1 MAAAK
6 ALLLLV
12 LLALTTGSGVAATLA
27 AAAETADVA
36 RSLTAALPSTPT
48 SSAALAYAGTTAGA
62 AASLMGVLALPSFGG
77 SGAGN
82 GGSGAGAV
90 IATGFAAGAL
100 LADVFLHVLPHA
112 YEGAGGHAEAVG
124 VSGLSVG
131 GWVLVGVTAFYILE
145 RVTGLVTVLLGGGQ
159 THGVHGHGGEAR
171 VASPVSPAAPAA
183 PALAS
188 TGEGKPP
195 VAGTYEVATACGRTD
210 WAAVKPVA
218 WLNLAADAI
227 HNYAD
232 GLAIGA
238 AFLASP
244 PLGIRTSVAIFLHE
258 LPQEVS
264 DYALLRRAGLS
275 RLAAV
280 GLNVGCSL
288 AALVGTATALAAG
301 AAGADAARGVLLPL
315 AAGGLLYLGV
325 GVMLPELVALGGRGA
340 RWLAL
345 EVASVL
351 GGALV
356 VSWVEAA
363 VH

>member
-1 MAAAK
+1 MA
-6 ALLLLV
+6 
-12 LLALTTGSGVAATLA
+12 
-27 AAAETADVA
+27 
-36 RSLTAALPSTPT
+36 R
-48 SSAALAYAGTTAGA
+48 
-62 AASLMGVLALPSFGG
+62 
-77 SGAGN
+77 
-82 GGSGAGAV
+82 
-90 IATGFAAGAL
+90 
-100 LADVFLHVLPHA
+100 
-112 YEGAGGHAEAVG
+112 
-124 VSGLSVG
+124 
-131 GWVLVGVTAFYILE
+131 
-145 RVTGLVTVLLGGGQ
+145 
-159 THGVHGHGGEAR
+159 
-171 VASPVSPAAPAA
+171 
-183 PALAS
+183 
-188 TGEGKPP
+188 
-195 VAGTYEVATACGRTD
+195 GRTD

-288 AALVGTATALAAG
+288 AALAGTGTALAAG
-301 AAGADAARGVLLPL
+301 AAGADAARRVLLPL

-325 GVMLPELVALGGRGA
+325 GVMLPELVALGGGGSG
-340 RWLAL
+340 WLAL

-351 GGALV
+351 GGAVV